1 MPPVAILE
9 NLGFR
14 FPADNQPAL
23 QEINWTIEEGRH
35 CALIGPNGSGKS
47 TLLGILAGNLW
58 PCSGS
63 ICWIGPR
70 GPETSPIYGRS
81 VTALVSPA
89 LQENTQRMGFSVTF
103 LDALLGAFDQSPLS
117 FANPD
122 PDAEKLEKARAVA
135 ESLNCVNLLTMPLP
149 SLSQGQMRILLCAR
163 AILRRPRLCLLD
175 EALDGLDK
183 EHRAIFYGA
192 LSKLAPQTTIILSSH
207 RKESVPAFCEERRYL
222 FGGRLFEK
230 PANIFFRTAPPSKS
244 AEANMAVGQTLF
256 KLENVDVFIDRQQVL
271 HNIDWQSRQGE
282 HWRISGPNGS
292 GKSTLLRLLAGE
304 EVAASGG
311 AVSCWLPGL
320 GRSARGLDELRQG
333 VRLVSDLTQALY
345 AYNLTGL
352 ELVCSGFEQTIGI
365 YREYSEEEREKA
377 MQSISRFFPDGAG
390 ERIARASIR
399 RLSSGQLRRLYLAR
413 ALMGK
418 PSILLLDEPCTGLD
432 AQSRAEFFAF
442 LENLSQTMQIIMVSH
457 YDEDCPAFINRDAAM
472 RDGRLATIR

>member
-14 FPADNQPAL
+14 FPADSQPAL

-47 TLLGILAGNLW
+47 TLLGIMAGNLW
-58 PCSGS
+58 PGSGS

-122 PDAEKLEKARAVA
+122 PDAEKLEKARAAA
-135 ESLNCVNLLTMPLP
+135 ESLNCVNLLTMPLS
-149 SLSQGQMRILLCAR
+149 SLSQGQMRILFCAR
-163 AILRRPRLCLLD
+163 AILRRPKLCLLD

-183 EHRAIFYGA
+183 EHRILFYAA
-192 LSKLAPQTTIILSSH
+192 LSKLAPQSTIILSSH
-207 RKESVPAFCEERRYL
+207 RNDGIPAFCEERRYL

-230 PANIFFRTAPPSKS
+230 PGNIFFRAAPKSGKAGKTAGK
-244 AEANMAVGQTLF
+244 TLF
-256 KLENVDVFIDRQQVL
+256 KLENVDVFINRQQVL

-311 AVSCWLPGL
+311 TVSCWLPHL
-320 GRSARGLDELRQG
+320 GRSARGLGELRQG
-333 VRLVSDLTQALY
+333 ARLVSDLTQALY
-345 AYNLTGL
+345 AYDLTGL
-352 ELVCSGFEQTIGI
+352 ELVCSGFGQTIGI
-365 YREYSEEEREKA
+365 YREYSDEERENA
-377 MQSISRFFPDGAG
+377 MQAISRFFPDGTG

-399 RLSSGQLRRLYLAR
+399 RLSSGQLRRLHLAR

-432 AQSRAEFFAF
+432 AQSRAEFFVF
-442 LENLSQTMQIIMVSH
+442 LENLSRTMQIIMVSH
-457 YDEDCPAFINRDAAM
+457 YDEDCPEFINREAAM